1 MVFSV
6 AHVEMSTARKLVSAV
21 LEHAVANDWKIAVSV
36 VDAAGATI
44 ASARMD
50 GVPAQILTFAED
62 KAFTASTMRRTTA
75 AYFDRMDQSPS
86 LRLGLANRERLLVWG
101 GGLPIK
107 FEGAVVGGIGVS
119 GAQDFEDIAC
129 AQEALRKQGFS
140 WE

>member
-6 AHVEMSTARKLVSAV
+6 THIDVKTSLNLIASV
-21 LEHAVANDWKIAVSV
+21 LECAASNHWNVAASV

-50 GVPAQILTFAED
+50 GVPAQILTFADD

-75 AYFDRMDQSPS
+75 AYFDRMDQSAS
-86 LRLGLANRERLLVWG
+86 LRLGLANRDRLLVWG

-119 GAQDFEDIAC
+119 GAQDFEDVAC
-129 AQEALRKQGFS
+129 AQEALRKAGLT

>member
-1 MVFSV
+1 MFSV
-6 AHVEMSTARKLVSAV
+6 THVDVKTALDLIASA
-21 LEHAVANDWKIAVSV
+21 LECAKSSHWKIAVSV

-50 GVPAQILTFAED
+50 GVPAQILTFADD

-75 AYFDRMDQSPS
+75 AYFDRMDQSGS
-86 LRLGLANRERLLVWG
+86 LRLGLANRDRLLVWG

-107 FEGAVVGGIGVS
+107 FEGAFIGGIGVS
-119 GAQDFEDIAC
+119 GAQDFEDVVC
-129 AQEALRKQGFS
+129 AQEALRNAGLA